1 MSNQEHDWRLYDRD
15 NLFVCQHCG
24 LFRGDDTP
32 QVCAGPAHALAAV
45 ATTDRPPVMAAPQPP
60 VDYEAKFER
69 IASALAA
76 ENERLHA
83 RVRELERIAAGNE
96 AKDGD
101 RFYNYDPDG
110 AGFEEHDTA
119 EEAQAAAEEA
129 LQNCADEASEG
140 WPAGT
145 QSIHWGRLLPLGV
158 IVEESGTAEQ
168 DSQARVAGFSGW
180 VNYRF
185 AAQPDELALLRSQVA
200 HLDASCSQLQ
210 TQLAGCLTAA
220 EGATASPAVKG
231 NYGWSVAYQKVLE
244 LRREHDATPA
254 RWHVIRCALRLLEVL
269 EGPAATDNVHIITAE
284 RDLQE
289 AVAAL
294 PASALVGRLGDA
306 VRRLARGKHQ
316 VQEHLLDYVEGHI
329 GTSHATSILE
339 LAKEVTED
347 AVETRRRE
355 GELHQAAQPPV
366 VPKGWYVDR
375 WTYGDGE
382 PEVQPEGNGLWWL
395 VKGADEEVIPVVCES
410 EDDIDGCLLEL
421 KRQCSVP
428 FEAVAGLLHAIRT
441 DRRPPHEGEA

>member
-1 MSNQEHDWRLYDRD
+1 MSNQETSPE
-15 NLFVCQHCG
+15 QH
-24 LFRGDDTP
+24 
-32 QVCAGPAHALAAV
+32 
-45 ATTDRPPVMAAPQPP
+45 PVMAAPQPP

-83 RVRELERIAAGNE
+83 RVRELERIAAGFGP
-96 AKDGD
+96 KDGEK
-101 RFYNYDPDG
+101 FYCYDPEQGFDTYES
-110 AGFEEHDTA
+110 AG
-119 EEAQAAAEEA
+119 EAQANAVLAIDYYRRKSGDGW
-129 LQNCADEASEG
+129 NHDEVEQVS
-140 WPAGT
+140 
-145 QSIHWGRLLPLGV
+145 WGRLLPLGV
-158 IVEESGTAEQ
+158 PERVRD
-168 DSQARVAGFSGW
+168 DSPEATERAAREGFDYICDYKLTSL
-180 VNYRF
+180 
-185 AAQPDELALLRSQVA
+185 PDELALLQSQVA

-220 EGATASPAVKG
+220 EGATDCPAVKG

-244 LRREHDATPA
+244 LRRELDATPA
-254 RWHVIRCALRLLEVL
+254 RWHVIRCALRLLE
-269 EGPAATDNVHIITAE
+269 EHESPAAQDRLRSITAE
-284 RDLQE
+284 YDVQE

-294 PASALVGRLGDA
+294 PESALVRRLGDA
-306 VRRLARGKHQ
+306 VRRLARGKRL
-316 VQEHLLDYVEGHI
+316 VQEYLLDYVEGHI

-355 GELHQAAQPPV
+355 GELHQAAQPPL

-375 WTYGDGE
+375 WSHGDGE
-382 PEVQPEGNGLWWL
+382 PEVQPEGTGLWWL

-410 EDDIDGCLLEL
+410 EDDTDGCLLEL